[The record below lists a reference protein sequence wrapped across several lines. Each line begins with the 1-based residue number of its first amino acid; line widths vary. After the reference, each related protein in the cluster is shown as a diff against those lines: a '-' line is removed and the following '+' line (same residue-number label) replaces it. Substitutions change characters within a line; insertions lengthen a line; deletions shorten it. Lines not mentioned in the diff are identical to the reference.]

1 MGEIIC
7 INKRCKFYD
16 EDAAWE
22 NCSSDG
28 INDGRNRCK
37 DAIVEYI
44 LTEDDFMT
52 CPNCGN
58 PIYRHMGDWESTVK
72 CSNCYWK
79 WKMMVLTVTDKQLNG
94 HLNK

>member
-1 MGEIIC
+1 MAEII
-7 INKRCKFYD
+7 
-16 EDAAWE
+16 
-22 NCSSDG
+22 
-28 INDGRNRCK
+28 
-37 DAIVEYI
+37 V
-44 LTEDDFMT
+44 MT